1 MLVLVVVV
9 GYVIAF
15 FLLRIYTEDKS
26 SAHPKTSMGSFELPL
41 AFSYRQLFALSVL
54 GLYFEMLMIRWL
66 SSEIRIFAYYKNLV
80 LIACFLGFWLGCA
93 LCRRRVH
100 PIATAVPLLFY
111 KGESQE
117 KKLPGDW
124 KDQRF
129 LPGSPAHVML
139 VGSWGFLFS
148 QSHVVVVTTPS
159 VSDATSST
167 VAKIANHGSI

>member
-1 MLVLVVVV
+1 VDVV
-9 GYVIAF
+9 GIR
-15 FLLRIYTEDKS
+15 LLRDYSQWDS
-26 SAHPKTSMGSFELPL
+26 GHLDCAYRVSA
-41 AFSYRQLFALSVL
+41 
-54 GLYFEMLMIRWL
+54 
-66 SSEIRIFAYYKNLV
+66 
-80 LIACFLGFWLGCA
+80 
-93 LCRRRVH
+93 
-100 PIATAVPLLFY
+100 FY

-124 KDQRF
+124 KEQRF

-139 VGSWGFLFS
+139 GGSWGFLFS

>member
-1 MLVLVVVV
+1 LIFGHVVCDDSTSPV
-9 GYVIAF
+9 
-15 FLLRIYTEDKS
+15 
-26 SAHPKTSMGSFELPL
+26 SA
-41 AFSYRQLFALSVL
+41 
-54 GLYFEMLMIRWL
+54 
-66 SSEIRIFAYYKNLV
+66 
-80 LIACFLGFWLGCA
+80 
-93 LCRRRVH
+93 
-100 PIATAVPLLFY
+100 FY

-124 KDQRF
+124 KEQRF

-139 VGSWGFLFS
+139 GGSWGFLFS